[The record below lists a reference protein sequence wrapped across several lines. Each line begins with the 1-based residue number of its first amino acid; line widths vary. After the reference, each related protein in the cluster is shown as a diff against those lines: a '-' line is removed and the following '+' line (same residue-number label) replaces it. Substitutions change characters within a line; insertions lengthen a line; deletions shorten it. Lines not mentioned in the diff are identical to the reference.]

1 MSSLLQFKNVLLE
14 TFPHLHHKIPSL
26 SVLGHDG
33 GRLGGSGHR
42 AVLKTEHPDISDDIP
57 SSWSTVTQH
66 NTGSMPRTRKL
77 RKSPEGSTNS
87 TSTVPDSGFSTEKD
101 ISGGQVSGGLGGN
114 LLSPAGGQL
123 RWAQG
128 HERMPSSLPGS
139 PPPPAPAPDSDEL
152 LGLLDVIHRKAVKL
166 RAQQLV
172 EAEWSQAG
180 SERLKRAPL
189 GAIHEHE
196 SGASD
201 TIDSQ
206 SSDNDTKERTSRRK
220 LFSDRHPD
228 RDHLVDRISEL
239 ENEALSSNFKVS
251 KLESEISQISRQ
263 KELLEEQLRAA
274 INVKSELDSK
284 IHDMHSQYVKS
295 SKKDQSGIIHSVQ
308 IVTGGRHTGGG
319 SLQGGDFVLSP
330 SRSESQLPRVT
341 GDTQG
346 SVNIEI
352 RQPGTA
358 EAGAGSLSRS
368 TELLFPSGGKSAKSV
383 VSLRQRTESTGGPR
397 PSSRFFNRMT
407 GPPNVNK
414 LPPQLN
420 RVLSNDKLS
429 PKSRSVENLYDQR
442 LGLKSSNSE
451 ISLQP
456 RGLYLDSPHYKLKTT
471 QSEQFLTKIGRKEKV
486 NLNAVLSSSVASM
499 PAELAKGFRVK
510 PNREKIRQVLGTTS
524 VLELQRQLLT
534 TVMENEV
541 RVNHYIM
548 NPSSSSSSYQV
559 FFKIIRHYH
568 EKYQASGSKCC
579 LCIGS
584 IVTDYMI

>member
-1 MSSLLQFKNVLLE
+1 MALMFQELQHEVSSLLEFKNVLLQ
-14 TFPHLHHKIPSL
+14 TFPDLHHKISSL
-26 SVLGHDG
+26 SVLAHDG

-57 SSWSTVTQH
+57 SSWNTVTQP

-101 ISGGQVSGGLGGN
+101 ISGGGGGQVSGGLGGA

-123 RWAQG
+123 RWPLGQ
-128 HERMPSSLPGS
+128 ERMPASLPGS
-139 PPPPAPAPDSDEL
+139 PPPLAPDSDEL

-172 EAEWSQAG
+172 EAEWSQRHKAAARG
-180 SERLKRAPL
+180 TGTL

-196 SGASD
+196 SGAASD
-201 TIDSQ
+201 NIDSQ
-206 SSDNDTKERTSRRK
+206 SSDNDTKERAIRRK
-220 LFSDRHPD
+220 LFSDGHPD

-251 KLESEISQISRQ
+251 KLESEIARISRQ

-308 IVTGGRHTGGG
+308 IVTGGRHTAGG

-330 SRSESQLPRVT
+330 SRSETQL
-341 GDTQG
+341 TQG

-352 RQPGTA
+352 RQPGA

-368 TELLFPSGGKSAKSV
+368 TELLFPSGGKGKSV
-383 VSLRQRTESTGGPR
+383 VSLRQRTESTSGPR

-456 RGLYLDSPHYKLKTT
+456 RGLYLDGPHYKLKTA

-541 RVNHYIM
+541 RL
-548 NPSSSSSSYQV
+548 
-559 FFKIIRHYH
+559 
-568 EKYQASGSKCC
+568 SGLVITS
-579 LCIGS
+579 
-584 IVTDYMI
+584 

>member
-1 MSSLLQFKNVLLE
+1 
-14 TFPHLHHKIPSL
+14 
-26 SVLGHDG
+26 
-33 GRLGGSGHR
+33 
-42 AVLKTEHPDISDDIP
+42 
-57 SSWSTVTQH
+57 
-66 NTGSMPRTRKL
+66 MPRTRKL

-101 ISGGQVSGGLGGN
+101 ISGGQVSGGLGLGN

-123 RWAQG
+123 RWAQPG
-128 HERMPSSLPGS
+128 QERMPASLPTS
-139 PPPPAPAPDSDEL
+139 PPPSAPAPDSDEL

-180 SERLKRAPL
+180 TERHKAGRVPL

-201 TIDSQ
+201 NIDSQ

-330 SRSESQLPRVT
+330 SRSETQLPRVT

-358 EAGAGSLSRS
+358 EAGGASLSRS

-541 RVNHYIM
+541 WTR
-548 NPSSSSSSYQV
+548 
-559 FFKIIRHYH
+559 
-568 EKYQASGSKCC
+568 
-579 LCIGS
+579 
-584 IVTDYMI
+584 

>member
-1 MSSLLQFKNVLLE
+1 MPLLFQELQHEVSSLLQFKNVLLE

-42 AVLKTEHPDISDDIP
+42 TVLKTEHPDISDDIP
-57 SSWSTVTQH
+57 SSWNTVTQP

-123 RWAQG
+123 RWPQG
-128 HERMPSSLPGS
+128 HERMPASLPGS

-172 EAEWSQAG
+172 EAEWSQAQT
-180 SERLKRAPL
+180 ERHKGGRAPL

-201 TIDSQ
+201 NIDSQ

-220 LFSDRHPD
+220 LFSDGHPD

-251 KLESEISQISRQ
+251 KLESEISRISRQ

-308 IVTGGRHTGGG
+308 IVTGGRHTAGG

-330 SRSESQLPRVT
+330 SRSETQL
-341 GDTQG
+341 TQG

-352 RQPGTA
+352 RQPGA

-368 TELLFPSGGKSAKSV
+368 TELLFPSGGKGKSV
-383 VSLRQRTESTGGPR
+383 VSLRQRTESTSGPR

-456 RGLYLDSPHYKLKTT
+456 RGLYLDGPHYKLKTT

-541 RVNHYIM
+541 RL
-548 NPSSSSSSYQV
+548 
-559 FFKIIRHYH
+559 
-568 EKYQASGSKCC
+568 SGLVITS
-579 LCIGS
+579 
-584 IVTDYMI
+584 